1 MLRGGFVILAKR
13 KVKKPTKIQENLNLI
28 VPQNF
33 KLQVTLE
40 SESTFNNIAWSPDGQ
55 MLASGSDDNTVQLWD
70 AKTGKH
76 IKTLKVPF
84 DELHVQNDELHIH
97 DMDFEVLDV
106 VWSPDG
112 QILASGHNDTKIRL
126 WDVKTG
132 KLIKTLEGHTDV
144 VFSVAWSPNGH
155 MLASGAD
162 DSTFRLWDVKT
173 GELIQTFVGNFTTVH
188 NVAWSPDGQTLASG
202 SSDNTVRLWNMK
214 SGKHIKTLEGHTNSV
229 FSVSWS
235 PDGQML
241 ASGSSDNT
249 VRLWNA
255 LTGQQIGILEGHT
268 EAINKT
274 SFSPD
279 GSILASRSWDQ
290 TYRFWRCD
298 TWETVAELGGLKG
311 QPYPS
316 VLAFHPTDS
325 FVATLGIKNN
335 VVRIWKINIKYLLR
349 AKPTEAIHYTT
360 AKIALVGDSGVG
372 KTGLGWR
379 LSHGEFKEHSSTH
392 GQQFWLIDELLA
404 KRIDETDC
412 EAVLWDFAGQPDY
425 RLIHAL
431 FLDDVDLALILF
443 NPANRQ
449 DPLKD
454 VEYWI
459 KQMSHCKEGPRHTIL
474 VGARID
480 RGTPTLTQQELDDF
494 CAHHDITGGYVGTS
508 ALTGEGLDNLIECI
522 KAEINWD
529 EMTTTITTAT
539 FKRIKEYVLALKEN
553 TDKANI
559 LMNPIDL
566 RAQLETRFEDWNFSD
581 NELMAAV
588 GHLANHGYVAILRGS
603 SGNKIILLAPEI
615 LTNLAS
621 SFILEARR
629 NPKGLGA
636 LDEAKVLKGEYN
648 LPEIAGLKEQ
658 EKETLLDAATILF
671 LEHNICF
678 RERLGAKTYLVF
690 PSLINQKKPHLEDV
704 EIIEDISYTLNG
716 AVENI
721 YASLVVLLGYT
732 NTFTRTN
739 QWQNSAQY
747 EMDKGEICGFRQISE
762 REGEIDLILYY
773 GRDGPKHTRL
783 LFQGL
788 FEKFLSHQEVTVTRY
803 SPIECI
809 SCKYLQERNQV
820 VRRIKDG
827 KSFIFCS
834 ECGEKISLPRVTTEI
849 ALTPHDQKKLDQQQN
864 LANMRTAFEAALTYI
879 KGFIRDRDEI
889 NIPNCFIS
897 YAWGEIKHENWVAR
911 LAKDLENAGIDV
923 ILDKKDNMAIGENV
937 SRFISLIE
945 NSEFIAV
952 VGTSLYRKKYENKV
966 SETGSVVAAEVDLIN
981 LRLVDREEKK
991 KTVLPLLLEG
1001 DEENSFPPLIRG
1013 KVYADFKSDDK
1024 YFASLFDLILTLHG
1038 IQFDDSAIIDLRESM
1053 QSELRGRT

>member
-1 MLRGGFVILAKR
+1 
-13 KVKKPTKIQENLNLI
+13 
-28 VPQNF
+28 
-33 KLQVTLE
+33 
-40 SESTFNNIAWSPDGQ
+40 
-55 MLASGSDDNTVQLWD
+55 MLASGSEDKTVQLWE
-70 AKTGKH
+70 AKTGKL
-76 IKTLKVPF
+76 IKTLEVPI
-84 DELHVQNDELHIH
+84 DGLHIDEMRIDKLH
-97 DMDFEVLDV
+97 INDANEVA
-106 VWSPDG
+106 WSPNG
-112 QILASGHNDTKIRL
+112 QILASGYSDNTIRL
-126 WDVKTG
+126 WDVKKGKLIKTLKGHIDKVHGVAWSPDGHILASGSYDRTVRLWDAKTG
-132 KLIKTLEGHTDV
+132 KLIKTLEGHIDNVYDV
-144 VFSVAWSPNGH
+144 V
-155 MLASGAD
+155 
-162 DSTFRLWDVKT
+162 
-173 GELIQTFVGNFTTVH
+173 
-188 NVAWSPDGQTLASG
+188 
-202 SSDNTVRLWNMK
+202 
-214 SGKHIKTLEGHTNSV
+214 
-229 FSVSWS
+229 WS

-249 VRLWNA
+249 VRLWDAKSGILIETLEGHIDNVFNVSWSPDGQILASGSSDNTIRLWNA
-255 LTGQQIGILEGHT
+255 LTGQQLGILEGHT
-268 EAINKT
+268 GPVNKT
-274 SFSPD
+274 SFSPN

-290 TYRFWRCD
+290 TYRFWRCN

-311 QPYPS
+311 AYYPS
-316 VLAFHPTDS
+316 VLDFHPTAS

-335 VVRIWKINIKYLLR
+335 IVHIWKINIKALLQ
-349 AKPTEAIHYTT
+349 AKPTEAVHYTT
-360 AKIALVGDSGVG
+360 AKIALVGDGGVG

-392 GQQFWLIDELLA
+392 GQQFWLIDELRA
-404 KRIDETDC
+404 KRADETEC

-431 FLDDVDLALILF
+431 FLDDVDLAMILF
-443 NPANRQ
+443 NPTNRQ

-459 KQMSHCKEGPRHTIL
+459 KQMSHCEGGPRHTIL

-508 ALTGEGLDNLIECI
+508 ALTGEGLDDLIRCI

-553 TDKANI
+553 SDKANI

-566 RAQLETRFEDWNFSD
+566 RAQLETTFENWSFSD
-581 NELMAAV
+581 DELMAAV
-588 GHLANHGYVAILRGS
+588 GHLANHGYVTVLRGS

-621 SFILEARR
+621 SFVLEARR

-636 LDEAKVLKGEYN
+636 LEEEQVLKGEYN
-648 LPEIAGLKEQ
+648 FPEIAGLKEQ

-678 RERLGAKTYLVF
+678 RETLGAKTFLIF
-690 PSLINQKKPHLEDV
+690 PALINQKKPHLEDV
-704 EIIEDISYTLNG
+704 EIIEDASYTLNG
-716 AVENI
+716 AVENV

-762 REGEIDLILYY
+762 KEGEIDLILYY
-773 GRDGPKHTRL
+773 GTKVPKHTRL
-783 LFQGL
+783 LFLGL

-803 SPIECI
+803 SSIQCT
-809 SCKYLQERNQV
+809 SCNYLQDRSQV
-820 VRRIKDG
+820 VRRFKDG
-827 KSFIFCS
+827 KSFLFCS
-834 ECGEKISLPRVTTEI
+834 ECGEKISLPKVVTEI
-849 ALTPHDQKKLDQQQN
+849 AMSPQDRKTLDQQQD
-864 LANMRTAFEAALTYI
+864 LANRRTAFETALTYI
-879 KGFIRDRDEI
+879 KGFMRDIGEI

-897 YAWGEIKHENWVAR
+897 YAWGEIEHEHWIDR
-911 LAKDLENAGIDV
+911 LAKDLQNAGITV
-923 ILDKKDNMAIGENV
+923 LLDKKDSVAIGANV

-945 NSEFIAV
+945 KSEFIVV
-952 VGTSLYRKKYENKV
+952 VGTPLYRKKYENKV

-981 LRLVDREEKK
+981 LRLMSREEDK

-1013 KVYADFKSDDK
+1013 RVYGDFRTEKK
-1024 YFASLFDLILTLHG
+1024 YFESIFDLILTLYD
-1038 IQFDDSAIIDLRESM
+1038 IPFDNPPIIDLRKSM
-1053 QSELRGRT
+1053 QIELRGSP